1 MINVLTFSFTLDIK
15 KTSLYDELPSLITVC
30 PAKREIDIKM
40 YATKQQQQQQ
50 QQLKP
55 TNLNKNAAFI
65 ISKSN
70 IVWTF

>member
-1 MINVLTFSFTLDIK
+1 MINVLTIFSFTLDIK

-40 YATKQQQQQQ
+40 YATKQQQQ
-50 QQLKP
+50 LKP

-70 IVWTF
+70 IV

>member
-1 MINVLTFSFTLDIK
+1 MNYHLWLQFVQLRGRLT
-15 KTSLYDELPSLITVC
+15 
-30 PAKREIDIKM
+30 KM
-40 YATKQQQQQQ
+40 YATKQQQQQ

>member
-30 PAKREIDIKM
+30 PAKREIAIKM
-40 YATKQQQQQQ
+40 YATKPQQQ

-70 IVWTF
+70 IV

>member
-1 MINVLTFSFTLDIK
+1 MINVLTIFSFTLDIK

-50 QQLKP
+50 QLKP

-65 ISKSN
+65 ISKGN
-70 IVWTF
+70 IV